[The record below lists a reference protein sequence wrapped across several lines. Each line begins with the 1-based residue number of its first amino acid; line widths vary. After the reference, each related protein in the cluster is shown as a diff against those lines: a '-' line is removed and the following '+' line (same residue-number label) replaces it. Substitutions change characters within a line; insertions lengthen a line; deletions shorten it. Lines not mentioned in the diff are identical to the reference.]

1 MMIDIQ
7 ILIFKPPLP
16 RGPATSLNP
25 RPVLLWSP
33 KNTVH
38 RSLHDKTPN
47 QDDMGMPQLRSH
59 HGVTLRGESRITVIV
74 QSMLLASNV
83 STNLDHSVAT
93 VIPPRKATV
102 IARGKTIKHYQA
114 PHVSQILRTTKT

>member
-25 RPVLLWSP
+25 RP
-33 KNTVH
+33 VH